1 MTRLIT
7 MSEIQEHYRMADCLQ
22 ALDEM
27 FQELGKGAAITNSRE
42 DILTYLD
49 DPPEDAA
56 EPVYYNLKSMGGV
69 IPSMGVGALRTNS
82 YVLHWPTS
90 GGQRVRDKFPAADGR
105 LTGLVILFSTQTGK
119 PLAIFPDR
127 IIQSYRVGA
136 TSALG
141 VKYLARED
149 ASTLGLLGSGWQA
162 RAHLVAID
170 QVRDLERVRVY
181 SPTSENRKAFVS
193 EMDNAV
199 DATLEA
205 VDSAEIVFED
215 TNIIQSTTNALSPVF
230 DLDWVESGTHIS
242 VIRDAEAPPALF
254 EPEQFDAFVQSWSK
268 SMQLEE
274 LGTQVTEREIPTK
287 NVNSYVVEGD
297 EPVPKFSDRETT
309 SDPLCDWTK
318 VAGLGEIVTDETDGR
333 SSPEGI
339 TVFYNRG
346 MGVQFAAA
354 GKVLYDIAKREEL
367 GRTIPTELLTEEPR
381 PDIPL

>member
-7 MSEIQEHYRMADCLQ
+7 MSEIQEHFRMVDCLE
-22 ALDEM
+22 ALDTM
-27 FQELGKGAAITNSRE
+27 FRELGDGRAITNSRE
-42 DILTYLD
+42 DILTYLA
-49 DPPEDAA
+49 DPPEGAT

-82 YVLHWPTS
+82 YLLHWPTS
-90 GGQRVRDKFPAADGR
+90 GGQPVRDKFPAADGR
-105 LTGLVILFSTQTGK
+105 LTGLIFLFSTKTGE

-170 QVRDLERVRVY
+170 HVRDLDTVRVY
-181 SPTSENRKAFVS
+181 SPTPQSREEYTA
-193 EMDNAV
+193 EMDDAV
-199 DATLEA
+199 GATVKA
-205 VDSAEIVFED
+205 VDSPQAVFED
-215 TNIIQSTTNALSPVF
+215 ADIIQSTTNALSPVF
-230 DLDWVESGTHIS
+230 DMDWVEPGTHIS
-242 VIRDAEAPPALF
+242 VIRDAEAPPELF
-254 EPEQFDAFVQSWSK
+254 KPEKFEAFVQSWSEVT
-268 SMQLEE
+268 QLEE
-274 LGTQVTEREIPTK
+274 LGTQVAEREIPTK
-287 NVNSYVVEGD
+287 NVNSYIIEGD
-297 EPVPKFSDRETT
+297 KSVPKFSERETST
-309 SDPLCDWTK
+309 EPLCDWDQVT
-318 VAGLGEIVTDETDGR
+318 GLGEAVTDDSVGR
-333 SSPEGI
+333 STPEGI

-354 GKVLYDIAKREEL
+354 GKALYDIAEQEDL
-367 GRTIPTELLTEEPR
+367 GQIISTELLTEDPR

>member
-7 MSEIQEHYRMADCLQ
+7 MAEIQEHYRMADCLE
-22 ALDEM
+22 ALDAM
-27 FQELGKGAAITNSRE
+27 YQELGEGQAITDSRE

-49 DPPEDAA
+49 DPPEDAT

-69 IPSMGVGALRTNS
+69 VPSMDVGALRTNS
-82 YVLHWPTS
+82 YLLHWPIS

-105 LTGLVILFSTQTGK
+105 LTGLIILFSTRTGE

-127 IIQSYRVGA
+127 IVQSYRVGA

-141 VKYLARED
+141 VKYLAREN
-149 ASTLGLLGSGWQA
+149 ANKLGLLGSGWQA

-170 QVRDLERVRVY
+170 QVRDLDTVRVY
-181 SPTSENRKAFVS
+181 SPTPENREEYVA
-193 EMDNAV
+193 EMSDAV
-199 DATLEA
+199 DARLEA
-205 VDSAEIVFED
+205 VDSAEAVFED
-215 TNIIQSTTNALSPVF
+215 ADIIQSTTNSLSPVF
-230 DLDWVESGTHIS
+230 DLDWIEPGTHVS
-242 VIRDAEAPPALF
+242 FIRDAEAPHNLF

-268 SMQLEE
+268 LTQLEE

-287 NVNSYVVEGD
+287 NVNSYIVEGD
-297 EPVPKFSDRETT
+297 EPVPKFSDRETM
-309 SDPLCDWTK
+309 SGPLCDWDK
-318 VAGLGEIVTDETDGR
+318 VAGLGEVVANDTVGR

-346 MGVQFAAA
+346 MGIQFAAA
-354 GKVLYDIAKREEL
+354 GKALYDIAERRDL
-367 GRTIPTELLTEEPR
+367 GQMIPTDLLTEDPR